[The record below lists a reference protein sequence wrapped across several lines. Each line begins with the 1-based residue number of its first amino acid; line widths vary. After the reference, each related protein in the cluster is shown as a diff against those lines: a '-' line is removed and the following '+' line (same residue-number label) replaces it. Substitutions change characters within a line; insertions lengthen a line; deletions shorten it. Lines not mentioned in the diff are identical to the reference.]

1 KAAMFP
7 GGSFHL
13 ATIRQG
19 APDIDLGVFAMP
31 VAPGGVDTTPVT
43 PVYADA
49 SFGLSKKAKNVE
61 GAVAL
66 LEWMT
71 TVDFGQFVV
80 DELAGFSPVPG
91 VTFSDPVMASM
102 QAATAESSANY
113 FLLTDF
119 RYGSPS
125 GTDLL

>member
-1 KAAMFP
+1 AAVLDGSKDFTDEAYVGSLQLVEDLRQYYPKDVVGVGESDAIALFASGKAAMFP

-49 SFGLSKKAKNVE
+49 SFGLSKKAKN
-61 GAVAL
+61 
-66 LEWMT
+66 
-71 TVDFGQFVV
+71 
-80 DELAGFSPVPG
+80 
-91 VTFSDPVMASM
+91 
-102 QAATAESSANY
+102 
-113 FLLTDF
+113 
-119 RYGSPS
+119 
-125 GTDLL
+125 